1 MVRPIPWTI
10 STVPASTVASA
21 TGSPSTPTP
30 TALNAGGL
38 GLSFVTATDS
48 TQLSPQAALLF
59 NGAKQTVHGI
69 EVAIVDRQKP
79 LEMLA
84 KRFGLLKE
92 QVEVDF
98 TDKLA
103 QGLADILGRHDAA
116 APLRKEYSDD

>member
-1 MVRPIPWTI
+1 MEDGAPDPVDDLNCPSLDGGVGYRITI
-10 STVPASTVASA
+10 DPN
-21 TGSPSTPTP
+21 PDCPEC
-30 TALNAGGL
+30 GGL

-116 APLRKEYSDD
+116 AQGV